1 MEKPKA
7 ISQGDFRIDTDAWYL
22 AWFSSRRVLFFQL
35 TSAPTFCGFYC
46 ASQVKVHLS
55 PSNKLFTFEVVCCKT
70 VAPWRFSGRFFLGVF
85 VTYGKM
91 MKDVASR
98 AGDPFKRGR
107 RQIAQAFTCIFP
119 SPLPTSDLSHSFRIR
134 VAFEVKSATSRCC
147 RKCSEKAK
155 SVASRLNQDVAE
167 AAKKKLRE

>member
-1 MEKPKA
+1 M
-7 ISQGDFRIDTDAWYL
+7 
-22 AWFSSRRVLFFQL
+22 
-35 TSAPTFCGFYC
+35 
-46 ASQVKVHLS
+46 
-55 PSNKLFTFEVVCCKT
+55 
-70 VAPWRFSGRFFLGVF
+70 
-85 VTYGKM
+85 TYGKM

-107 RQIAQAFTCIFP
+107 SQIAQAFTCIFP

-155 SVASRLNQDVAE
+155 SVASRLNQDVVE
-167 AAKKKLRE
+167 YAKRKLRAYHQEPVETCMIG